1 MARPKLAQSSLPAFV
16 AWLVMLLQVVGA
28 LHFALVPHGFSASLG
43 GVVHVHQGGKAVTRG
58 ASPPS
63 HDERSHAVASDGL
76 SCSADLCTVAD
87 APNSAPPEFSLEVSG
102 AVAFGAVRLLA
113 EPSVAATDARRV
125 RLSAP
130 KTSPP
135 V

>member
-1 MARPKLAQSSLPAFV
+1 MNRSPLAQSSLPTFV
-16 AWLVMLLQVVGA
+16 AWLVTLLQLVGA

-43 GVVHVHQGGKAVTRG
+43 GVVHVHGRALTQAKQAAPTDGQA
-58 ASPPS
+58 
-63 HDERSHAVASDGL
+63 HALASDGL

-87 APNSAPPEFSLEVSG
+87 TPHSAAPEFALQLAG
-102 AVAFGAVRLLA
+102 LIAFGAVQLIA
-113 EPSVAATDARRV
+113 EPSASERDSRRV
-125 RLSAP
+125 FLSAP